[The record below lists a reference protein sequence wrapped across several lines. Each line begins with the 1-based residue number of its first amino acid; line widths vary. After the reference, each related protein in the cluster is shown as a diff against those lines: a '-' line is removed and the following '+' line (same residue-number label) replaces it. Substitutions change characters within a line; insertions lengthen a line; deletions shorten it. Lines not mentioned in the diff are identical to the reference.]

1 MDDECPVCLCEI
13 PLARLWACS
22 TRHGHISGCAHAIC
36 MQCAMRIANTNPICP
51 LCRASFTTIIQ
62 NLNCNRRLCR
72 IEYHVESNSLL
83 PGLMNNSAF
92 AMGIAN
98 NLIFEHDGEGGYEVL
113 LPEYLRNVPGCQPIL
128 RLVPYYNIEDEDLRH
143 LQLLDE
149 MDRAVAEV
157 ENLPMI
163 FSRVV
168 IGRYIDIFVQEGF
181 FTLDVV
187 EPDDIDEDER
197 EYKWWIMSREVTPF
211 GHWQSRD
218 FSETE

>member
-1 MDDECPVCLCEI
+1 
-13 PLARLWACS
+13 
-22 TRHGHISGCAHAIC
+22 
-36 MQCAMRIANTNPICP
+36 MQCAMRIANFNPICP
-51 LCRASFTTIIQ
+51 LCRAPFTTIIQ
-62 NLNCNRRLCR
+62 HLNNSV
-72 IEYHVESNSLL
+72 IEYHIESNSLI
-83 PGLMNNSAF
+83 PGFMNNSAF
-92 AMGIAN
+92 VMGIAN
-98 NLIFEHDGEGGYEVL
+98 NLIFEHDGEGGYEVF

-128 RLVPYYNIEDEDLRH
+128 MLGPYYNDDYDPRR
-143 LQLLDE
+143 LQLFDE